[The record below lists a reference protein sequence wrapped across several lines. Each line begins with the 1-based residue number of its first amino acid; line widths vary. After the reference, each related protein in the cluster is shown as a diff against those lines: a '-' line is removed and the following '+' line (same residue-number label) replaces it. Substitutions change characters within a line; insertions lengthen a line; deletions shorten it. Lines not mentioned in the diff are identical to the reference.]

1 MKRSP
6 QDWTQVP
13 SDPEPKMPPQL
24 VTRTRL
30 LEEVIIRR
38 RLLEAD
44 DKSLADPLGQ
54 WRRVR

>member
-6 QDWTQVP
+6 QDWTLAP
-13 SDPEPKMPPQL
+13 SEPEPKLPPP

-30 LEEVIIRR
+30 LEQVIIRR
-38 RLLEAD
+38 AILAE

>member
-13 SDPEPKMPPQL
+13 SDPEPKMPPP

-30 LEEVIIRR
+30 LEQVIIRR
-38 RLLEAD
+38 AILEAD